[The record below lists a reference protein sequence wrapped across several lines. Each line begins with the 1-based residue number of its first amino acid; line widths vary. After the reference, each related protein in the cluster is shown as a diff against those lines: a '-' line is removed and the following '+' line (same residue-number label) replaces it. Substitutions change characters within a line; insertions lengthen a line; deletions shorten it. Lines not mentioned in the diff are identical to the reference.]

1 MAKERLEEVLKKKVE
16 PLLEESMHKILGV
29 TISEFG
35 KDISDKIER
44 NPLIAYDID
53 TALDFKAAKK
63 LFKKQ
68 FLTRML
74 QTHFGNISAV
84 AHITGLDRRS
94 VHRAVKELGIGIKG
108 IRRDM
113 LKADYYRKEA
123 VGGILKNTLESYK
136 AVIRPGKLEDMYKNV
151 DQISS
156 DIVKELPTI
165 EMSWDSAERM
175 FEKQYFEKA
184 LKENKGNVSKTARK
198 IGLRYETLHRKL
210 KKLGLK

>member
-1 MAKERLEEVLKKKVE
+1 MAKETLDKVLKKKVE
-16 PLLEESMHKILGV
+16 PLLDESMHKILGV

-35 KDISDKIER
+35 KDITDRIEK

-53 TALDFKAAKK
+53 TDLEFKPAKK

-74 QTHFGNISAV
+74 QTNFGNISAV
-84 AHITGLDRRS
+84 AEKAGLDRRS
-94 VHRAVKELGIGIKG
+94 VHRAIKELGIKIRN

-113 LKADYYRKEA
+113 IKADYYRREA
-123 VGGILKNTLESYK
+123 VGEILKGSFDKYK
-136 AVIRPGKLEDMYKNV
+136 NVIRTGKLEDMYENV
-151 DQISS
+151 DKISS

-165 EMSWDSAERM
+165 EMSWDEAEKM
-175 FEKQYFEKA
+175 FEIAYFEKA
-184 LKENKGNVSKTARK
+184 LKENRGNVSKTARK

>member
-1 MAKERLEEVLKKKVE
+1 MAKEDLEKVLKKKVE

-35 KDISDKIER
+35 KDITDSIEK

-53 TALDFKAAKK
+53 IRLGFKAAKK

-74 QTHFGNISAV
+74 QTNFGNISAV
-84 AHITGLDRRS
+84 AKVTELDRRS

-113 LKADYYRKEA
+113 IKADYYRREA
-123 VGGILKNTLESYK
+123 VGEILKGTLDSYK
-136 AVIRPGKLEDMYKNV
+136 TVIRPGKLENMYENV
-151 DQISS
+151 DKISF
-156 DIVKELPTI
+156 DIVKELPAI
-165 EMSWDSAERM
+165 EMSWDAAEKM
-175 FEKQYFEKA
+175 FEIQYFEKA
-184 LKENKGNVSKTARK
+184 LKENKGNVSRTARR

>member
-1 MAKERLEEVLKKKVE
+1 MVKERLEEVLKRKVE
-16 PLLEESMHKILGV
+16 PLLDESMHKILGV

-35 KDISDKIER
+35 KDISDKIEK

-53 TALDFKAAKK
+53 TDLEFKSAKK
-63 LFKKQ
+63 FFKKQ

-84 AHITGLDRRS
+84 AKVTGMDRRS
-94 VHRAVKELGIGIKG
+94 VHGAVKELGIKIKG

-113 LKADYYRKEA
+113 LKADYYRRVA
-123 VGGILKNTLESYK
+123 VGGILKNTLDSYK
-136 AVIRPGKLEDMYKNV
+136 TVIRPGKLENMYENV
-151 DQISS
+151 EKISS
-156 DIVKELPTI
+156 DIVKELPEI
-165 EMSWDSAERM
+165 DMSWDSAERM
-175 FEKQYFEKA
+175 FEKAYFQKA

>member
-1 MAKERLEEVLKKKVE
+1 MAKETLDKVLKRKVE

-35 KDISDKIER
+35 KDISDKIEK

-53 TALDFKAAKK
+53 PAVPFKAAKK

-74 QTHFGNISAV
+74 QTNFGNISAV
-84 AHITGLDRRS
+84 AKKTGLDRRS
-94 VHRAVKELGIGIKG
+94 VHRAIKELDINIKN
-108 IRRDM
+108 IRKEM
-113 LKADYYRKEA
+113 IKADYYRKEA
-123 VGGILKNTLESYK
+123 VGGILKDTLESYK
-136 AVIRPGKLEDMYKNV
+136 TVIRPGKLEDMYENV
-151 DQISS
+151 DKLSS
-156 DIVKELPTI
+156 EIVRELPTI
-165 EMSWDSAERM
+165 EMAWDDAERM

-184 LKENKGNVSKTARK
+184 LKESKGNVSKTARK

>member
-1 MAKERLEEVLKKKVE
+1 MAKERLEEVLKRKVE

-35 KDISDKIER
+35 KDISDNIEK

-53 TALDFKAAKK
+53 TSLGFKSAKK

-84 AHITGLDRRS
+84 AKITGLDRRS
-94 VHRAVKELGIGIKG
+94 IHRSVKELNIGIKG

-113 LKADYYRKEA
+113 IKADYYRREA
-123 VGGILKNTLESYK
+123 VGGILKDTLNSYK
-136 AVIRPGKLEDMYKNV
+136 SVIRPGKLEDMYENV
-151 DQISS
+151 DELSS

-175 FEKQYFEKA
+175 FEIAYLEKA
-184 LKENKGNVSKTARK
+184 LKESKGNVSKAARK
-198 IGLRYETLHRKL
+198 IGIRYETLHRKL